1 VAEVAD
7 DGRGFGPGT
16 NPGVGVRSMRERAA
30 VLGGKLEIESE
41 VGEGTRVRL
50 RVSTP
55 QKG

>member
-7 DGRGFGPGT
+7 DGLGFRPGT
-16 NPGVGVRSMRERAA
+16 NPGVGLRSMGERAA
-30 VLGGKLEIESE
+30 ALGGKLEIESE

-50 RVSTP
+50 RVSIT